1 MADTKI
7 TALTALTGANS
18 APGDLLT
25 LVDVSDTTMDA
36 AGTNKSITRQELQ
49 TYNAGTLTTD
59 VKVLDLSATWNDA
72 GVTFTGLKVN
82 VTSTA
87 SAAASL
93 LLDLQVGGASKFR
106 VDKSGSLI
114 LGSGSAIFKIVHGND
129 QDTGLQFYSHASTT
143 SYMQWTNYL
152 GTPQVRFTHNQLQ
165 VASSVNIE
173 FSSGTLGSASDIV
186 LSRDAA
192 DTLAQRRTT
201 NAQTF
206 RLYNTFTDASNY
218 ERLGISWG
226 SNIVSIAPEAAGTG
240 TVRVL
245 HISGL
250 PTSNPG
256 AGILW
261 NNGGTVEV
269 GT

>member
-7 TALTALTGANS
+7 TGLTALTGANS

-36 AGTNKSITRQELQ
+36 AGSNKSITRQELQ

-72 GVTFTGLKVN
+72 GVTFTGLKFN
-82 VTSTA
+82 VTDTA
-87 SAAASL
+87 SNAASR
-93 LLDLQVGGASKFR
+93 LLDLQVGGTSQIYATKDGALHFVEDDVFINRPTANTLAIYAGSTSVVSAAF
-106 VDKSGSLI
+106 KSGLYTASTYALGWFATSA
-114 LGSGSAIFKIVHGND
+114 GSGSP
-129 QDTGLQFYSHASTT
+129 DTYLYRDGAASTVG
-143 SYMQWTNYL
+143 Q
-152 GTPQVRFTHNQLQ
+152 R
-165 VASSVNIE
+165 
-173 FSSGTLGSASDIV
+173 SG
-186 LSRDAA
+186 
-192 DTLAQRRTT
+192 T

-206 RLYNTFTDASNY
+206 RLYNTCTDASNY
-218 ERLGISWG
+218 ERLGINWG

-256 AGILW
+256 PGILW
-261 NNGGTVEV
+261 NDSNTVKV